1 MARSTPSRASD
12 APRDAVALLKQD
24 HRTVEALFDQFE
36 DAEDAEQSQLAER
49 ICQLLTVH
57 TQIEEEILYPAA
69 REAFSEDEQEEEL
82 VNEAQVEHNSA
93 KELIARI
100 EGMTPDDE
108 TFKATVK
115 VLGEYVKHH
124 VKEEETEMFP
134 ALKKSEVDLKEM
146 GSQLQERKLAL
157 MERLGIEEQ
166 EARAPAAERKSTSRA
181 SSRTSGSKSR
191 QARAGSRSKS
201 ASSRSSS
208 SRARH

>member
-12 APRDAVALLKQD
+12 APRDAIALLKQD

-36 DAEDAEQSQLAER
+36 DADESEQSQLAER
-49 ICQLLTVH
+49 VCQLLTVH

-69 REAFSEDEQEEEL
+69 KEAFGEDEEEEDL

-108 TFKATVK
+108 TFKATVT

-124 VKEEETEMFP
+124 VKEEENEMFP
-134 ALKKSEVDLKEM
+134 ALKKSDLDLKEL

-157 MERLGIEEQ
+157 MEQLGIEE
-166 EARAPAAERKSTSRA
+166 EEAPAAKKSASRSSSRSA
-181 SSRTSGSKSR
+181 SSSKSR
-191 QARAGSRSKS
+191 QARAGGRSKS
-201 ASSRSSS
+201 ASSRNSG
-208 SRARH
+208 SRSAKH

>member
-36 DAEDAEQSQLAER
+36 EAEESEQSQLAER

-69 REAFSEDEQEEEL
+69 KEAFGDDEEEEDQ

-93 KELIARI
+93 KELIAKI
-100 EGMTPDDE
+100 EGSTPDDE
-108 TFKATVK
+108 MFKALVT

-124 VKEEETEMFP
+124 VKEEENEMFP
-134 ALKKSEVDLKEM
+134 SLKKADLDLKEL

-157 MERLGIEEQ
+157 MEQLGIEEE
-166 EARAPAAERKSTSRA
+166 EAPTAKKS
-181 SSRTSGSKSR
+181 SSRSSSRSSNSSKSR

-201 ASSRSSS
+201 ASKSAS

>member
-12 APRDAVALLKQD
+12 APRDAIALLKQD

-36 DAEDAEQSQLAER
+36 DAEESEQSQLAER

-57 TQIEEEILYPAA
+57 AQIEEEILYPAA
-69 REAFSEDEQEEEL
+69 KEAFSEDEEEEDL
-82 VNEAQVEHNSA
+82 VNEAQVEHTSA
-93 KELIARI
+93 KELIAKI

-108 TFKATVK
+108 TFKASVT
-115 VLGEYVKHH
+115 VLGEYIKHH
-124 VKEEETEMFP
+124 VKEEENEMFP
-134 ALKKSEVDLKEM
+134 ALKKADLDLKEI

-157 MERLGIEEQ
+157 MEQLGIQEE
-166 EARAPAAERKSTSRA
+166 EAPAAKKS
-181 SSRTSGSKSR
+181 SSRSSGRSSNSSKGR

-201 ASSRSSS
+201 ASKGAS

>member
-36 DAEDAEQSQLAER
+36 EAEESEQSQLAER

-69 REAFSEDEQEEEL
+69 KEAFSDDEEEEDM
-82 VNEAQVEHNSA
+82 VYEAQVEHSSA

-115 VLGEYVKHH
+115 VLSEYIKHH

-134 ALKKSEVDLKEM
+134 SLKKAELDLKEL

-157 MERLGIEEQ
+157 MEQLGIQEEQ
-166 EARAPAAERKSTSRA
+166 APAQKKS
-181 SSRTSGSKSR
+181 SSRSSSRGTNSSKSR

-201 ASSRSSS
+201 SSRSGKS
-208 SRARH
+208 ARH

>member
-12 APRDAVALLKQD
+12 APRDAIALLKQD

-36 DAEDAEQSQLAER
+36 DADESEQSQLAER
-49 ICQLLTVH
+49 VCQLLTVH

-69 REAFSEDEQEEEL
+69 KEAFGEDEEEEDL
-82 VNEAQVEHNSA
+82 VIEAQVEHNSA

-108 TFKATVK
+108 TFKATVT

-124 VKEEETEMFP
+124 VKEEENEMFP
-134 ALKKSEVDLKEM
+134 ALKKSELDLKEL

-157 MERLGIEEQ
+157 MEQLGIEE
-166 EARAPAAERKSTSRA
+166 EEAPAAKKSTSRSSSRSA
-181 SSRTSGSKSR
+181 SSSKSR
-191 QARAGSRSKS
+191 QARAGGRSKS
-201 ASSRSSS
+201 ASSRNSG
-208 SRARH
+208 SRSAKH

>member
-12 APRDAVALLKQD
+12 APRDAIALLKQD

-36 DAEDAEQSQLAER
+36 EAEESEQSQLAER
-49 ICQLLTVH
+49 VCQLLTVH

-69 REAFSEDEQEEEL
+69 KEAFGEDEEEEDL

-115 VLGEYVKHH
+115 VLGEYVQHH
-124 VKEEETEMFP
+124 VKEEENEMFP
-134 ALKKSEVDLKEM
+134 ALKKADLDLKEL

-157 MERLGIEEQ
+157 MEQLGIEE
-166 EARAPAAERKSTSRA
+166 EEAPAQKKS
-181 SSRTSGSKSR
+181 SSRSSSRSTNSSKSR
-191 QARAGSRSKS
+191 QARAGSRGKS
-201 ASSRSSS
+201 AKSSS

>member
-1 MARSTPSRASD
+1 
-12 APRDAVALLKQD
+12 VALLKQD

-36 DAEDAEQSQLAER
+36 DAEESEQSQLAER

-69 REAFSEDEQEEEL
+69 KEAFSEDEEDEDL

-108 TFKATVK
+108 TFKATVT

-124 VKEEETEMFP
+124 VKEEENELFP
-134 ALKKSEVDLKEM
+134 ELKKADLDLKEM

-157 MERLGIEEQ
+157 MEQLGIEDEP
-166 EARAPAAERKSTSRA
+166 APTEKKSSSRSRSA
-181 SSRTSGSKSR
+181 SSSKSR

-201 ASSRSSS
+201 ASRSSGRS
-208 SRARH
+208 ARH

>member
-12 APRDAVALLKQD
+12 APRDAIALLKQD

-36 DAEDAEQSQLAER
+36 DAEESEQSQLAER

-57 TQIEEEILYPAA
+57 TQIEEEIIYPAA
-69 REAFSEDEQEEEL
+69 KEAFSEDEEEEDL

-115 VLGEYVKHH
+115 VLGEYVQHH
-124 VKEEETEMFP
+124 VKEEENEMFP
-134 ALKKSEVDLKEM
+134 ALKKAKLDLKEL

-157 MERLGIEEQ
+157 MEQLGIEED
-166 EARAPAAERKSTSRA
+166 APAPKKSSSRSSSRSA
-181 SSRTSGSKSR
+181 SSSKSR
-191 QARAGSRSKS
+191 QARAGGRSKS
-201 ASSRSSS
+201 ASSRGSGKS
-208 SRARH
+208 ARH